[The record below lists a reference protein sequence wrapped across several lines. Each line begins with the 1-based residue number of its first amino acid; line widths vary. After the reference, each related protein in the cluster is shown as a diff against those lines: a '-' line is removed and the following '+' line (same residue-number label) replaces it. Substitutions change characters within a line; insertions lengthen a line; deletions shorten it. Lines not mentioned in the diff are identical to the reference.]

1 MPTPDG
7 EQFKTWFH
15 ATRSPQS
22 EFTAAPTIHV
32 GDLGTATNREDQM
45 KYLTKSGE
53 TWSINAVKPSQ
64 HMEFHDKLLDDN
76 IANAAEKRY
85 LEKHNY
91 PVPASVKD
99 SSTPI
104 DDYATAREVVGA
116 ARALGK
122 NKALRYNNFVEGGI
136 SAIIPSPHFNTS
148 IHRLSPDEIDRD
160 SLELVDD
167 RRIQEA
173 KDPHQQAVLPMDY
186 SGLKESNVTWS
197 HRRLQTPAKIAPLSE
212 AAKLL
217 AKKHVLW
224 ENPIWDEELQAWV

>member
-1 MPTPDG
+1 
-7 EQFKTWFH
+7 
-15 ATRSPQS
+15 
-22 EFTAAPTIHV
+22 
-32 GDLGTATNREDQM
+32 
-45 KYLTKSGE
+45 
-53 TWSINAVKPSQ
+53 
-64 HMEFHDKLLDDN
+64 MEFHDKLLDDN